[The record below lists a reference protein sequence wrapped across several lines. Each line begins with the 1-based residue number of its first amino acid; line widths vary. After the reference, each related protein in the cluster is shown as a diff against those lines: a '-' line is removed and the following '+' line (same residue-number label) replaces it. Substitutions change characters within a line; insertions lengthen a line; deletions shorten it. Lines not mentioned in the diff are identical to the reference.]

1 VKKKGGART
10 RDVVHLPTGRLLGA
24 VVVGIFAVAG
34 DGSAPPSSHQ
44 PLSPHEKAQAKAKA
58 KPPPP
63 SSRLHSLSLWQP
75 KARPRSGARRMP
87 SRSMSRLSVESA
99 SGSGGGGCREAEPVL
114 CAPRPRR
121 AQQQLVHVHP
131 RGADLILG
139 PPPFLL
145 NEVPTTALVPGTEK
159 AILSP
164 SSSPLTSHKHVLF
177 SQSGEEGRCSW
188 AAFGGGSPPA
198 RAGNPLVHDPSFL
211 LSQRHPAADPPL
223 ELGFFDHLIRTSSY
237 VHRPTPTTSYTST
250 SSSGSSSKS
259 SFGPSSFA
267 PAVRIQGFDV
277 AACRSSHSGGGGAGG
292 RVLSAARA

>member
-1 VKKKGGART
+1 
-10 RDVVHLPTGRLLGA
+10 
-24 VVVGIFAVAG
+24 
-34 DGSAPPSSHQ
+34 
-44 PLSPHEKAQAKAKA
+44 
-58 KPPPP
+58 
-63 SSRLHSLSLWQP
+63 
-75 KARPRSGARRMP
+75 MP

-145 NEVPTTALVPGTEK
+145 NE
-159 AILSP
+159 
-164 SSSPLTSHKHVLF
+164 SS
-177 SQSGEEGRCSW
+177 EEGRCSW